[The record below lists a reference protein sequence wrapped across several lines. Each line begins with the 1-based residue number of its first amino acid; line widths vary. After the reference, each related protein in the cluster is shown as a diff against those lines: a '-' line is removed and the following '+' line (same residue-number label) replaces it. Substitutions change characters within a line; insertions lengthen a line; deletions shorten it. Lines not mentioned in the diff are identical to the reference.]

1 MNRTQ
6 DEQALAD
13 GATRFWVVRHGQIAA
28 NVSFHWHGS
37 TDSPLT
43 ATGRQQVERAAA
55 YFARHDRPI
64 EVAYHSPLTRTRDTA
79 LGISSRLGIEARPL
93 PGLREY
99 CMGEWEGLHYSELN
113 EQRGLLE
120 RMQDPDWAPPG
131 GESLKG
137 VLQRMLDA
145 FHGVAEQHPGQEV
158 LMVGHGAATA
168 VMLAHL
174 LQQDALGWH
183 TYHLQNC
190 SVSEFWLH
198 PEPGLGLFNH
208 IDHLQD

>member
-1 MNRTQ
+1 MHE
-6 DEQALAD
+6 D
-13 GATRFWVVRHGQIAA
+13 ATRFWVVRHGQIAA
-28 NVSFHWHGS
+28 NVSYHWHGS

-43 ATGRQQVERAAA
+43 ETGRRQVEQVATWFEGNGRSLAAA
-55 YFARHDRPI
+55 YS
-64 EVAYHSPLTRTRDTA
+64 SPLTRTRDTA
-79 LGISSRLGIEARPL
+79 TGIASRFGLKVDPL

-99 CMGEWEGLHYSELN
+99 CLGEWEGVHFQELN
-113 EQRGLLE
+113 EERQLLE
-120 RMQDPDWAPPG
+120 RMSDRHWAPPG
-131 GESLKG
+131 GESIHG
-137 VLQRMLDA
+137 VLERMLEA
-145 FHGVAEQHPGQEV
+145 FHQVAERHPGEEV

-183 TYHLQNC
+183 SYHLRNC